1 VKATVVGK
9 PAPHGYRAALR
20 LLGLPAGRVAMVA
33 DDLAVDLAGA
43 RAVGMPT
50 VLVENGEYGPASA
63 QGGEPPHLALPGI
76 AALPAWLSGP

>member
-1 VKATVVGK
+1 
-9 PAPHGYRAALR
+9 
-20 LLGLPAGRVAMVA
+20 MVA